1 MKNKWLRNLLLG
13 VLTVLLLAGA
23 GAWLLASQIDRDAV
37 TARAIAEVK
46 RATGRDFAIDGT
58 VRLQFFP
65 ALALVADDVRLGNAA
80 WGSRPDM
87 LHAKRL
93 ALNVALRPLL
103 SRRVEVG
110 RVELSGADLLLET
123 NAQGEP
129 NWRFARAD
137 AAAPPRADTDS
148 DTARKVHVSVAQL
161 LAQDSTLSL
170 RNGRSGTTRTLSIQS
185 LRLGNDAADAIAT
198 AAKVGTE
205 AAPATP
211 ATPPAATTDPASA
224 ALDPFALDATYRGQA
239 MHIEGRTGP
248 LRSIATASALPID
261 LQLSLAGASAK
272 LTGELGLREQA
283 GQARLQME
291 AQVEQSAALAQA
303 LGVALPATLPL
314 PLSLKA
320 TLDWDRERLRA
331 DPMEWRAAGQT
342 LGGRLEWNPR
352 ATPPALHATLRAD
365 GLDLARIIPAGSG
378 GGSAESS
385 GRLFSDAPLPRLPP
399 SPIALSGE
407 LNVERLVLPGG
418 IELGAVRARASM
430 LDDRLDLSSLSFRL
444 ARGTVDV
451 AGSMRVTAGQA
462 PAISARIKARNLAM
476 DSLLALTRRKAVLSG
491 GRTEI
496 DADLRGEGSTPHRLA
511 ASLDGEVRLR
521 MGAATTA
528 GQSSA
533 PQDLL
538 AAFVR
543 ALTPNQ
549 AASETIRIQC
559 AAARLPLQN
568 GVIEIDRSMAVE
580 TDKLSLVMAGR
591 IDLGHETLELAMR
604 PTVRKGL
611 GLKPGNFAD
620 LVKIG
625 GTLSHPAVQV
635 DMLGTARE
643 AVSLSAAVASSGAT
657 LLAERLL
664 QHNSNPQPCQ
674 AALNPTATAN
684 PTPRK
689 EQGSSHLPTPL
700 RDLFGR

>member
-13 VLTVLLLAGA
+13 VFTVLLLAGA
-23 GAWLLASQIDRDAV
+23 GAWLLARQIDRDAV

-46 RATGRDFAIDGT
+46 RATGRDFAIGGT
-58 VRLQFFP
+58 VHLQFFP
-65 ALALVADDVRLGNAA
+65 TLALVANDVRLGNTA

-87 LHAKRL
+87 LRARRL

-110 RVELSGADLLLET
+110 RIELSGADLLLET
-123 NAQGEP
+123 SPQGEA

-137 AAAPPRADTDS
+137 TAAPLPDADNES
-148 DTARKVHVSVAQL
+148 ARKVHVSVAQL

-170 RNGRSGTTRTLSIQS
+170 RNGHSGNTRTLAIQS
-185 LRLGNDAADAIAT
+185 LRLGDDAADA
-198 AAKVGTE
+198 VGTAPKAGPGTSPTSP
-205 AAPATP
+205 AAPAADP
-211 ATPPAATTDPASA
+211 ATT
-224 ALDPFALDATYRGQA
+224 ALDPFALEATYRGQA
-239 MHIEGRTGP
+239 VHVAGRTGP

-261 LQLSLAGASAK
+261 LQLSVAGASAT
-272 LTGELGLREQA
+272 LAGDLGLREQA
-283 GQARLQME
+283 GQARLQLE
-291 AQVEQSAALAQA
+291 AQVEQSAALAQV

-314 PLSLKA
+314 PASLKA

-331 DPMEWRAAGQT
+331 EPMEWRAAGQT

-352 ATPPALHATLRAD
+352 ATPPALHAALRAD
-365 GLDLARIIPAGSG
+365 GLDLARLVPAASG
-378 GGSAESS
+378 GGSAEPD
-385 GRLFSDAPLPRLPP
+385 GRLFSDAPLPRLAP

-430 LDDRLDLSSLSFRL
+430 AGDRLELSSLTFGL
-444 ARGTVDV
+444 ARGTVNLS
-451 AGSMRVTAGQA
+451 GSLRVTAGQA
-462 PAISARIKARNLAM
+462 PAVSARIKARNLAM

-496 DADLRGEGSTPHRLA
+496 DADLRGEGSSPHRLA

-528 GQSSA
+528 GQASA

-538 AAFVR
+538 AAFAR
-543 ALTPNQ
+543 ALTPNH
-549 AASETIRIQC
+549 APSETIRIQC
-559 AAARLPLQN
+559 AAARLPLRN
-568 GVIEIDRSMAVE
+568 GVIEVDRSMAVE

-591 IDLGHETLELAMR
+591 IDLGNETLELAIR

-635 DMLGTARE
+635 DVLGTARE

-657 LLAERLL
+657 LLAGRLL
-664 QHNSNPQPCQ
+664 QHNANPQPCQ
-674 AALNPTATAN
+674 AALSTAAPAN
-684 PTPRK
+684 SSPGKARSS
-689 EQGSSHLPTPL
+689 SSHGPTPL